1 MTYLTILNELYRI
14 GYMNNIDYITLIIS
28 LGIAIALYAMPF
40 TRRHIMAPYG
50 TIVHEYGH
58 AIANIAT
65 LGIPTGIKVYPKE
78 GGGVTHHIR
87 ARGLFPAFGAIFSG
101 LFGYPAPILA
111 GYLLVVSPI
120 SGYGYH
126 VLTTFAVLS
135 FFMIILMRN
144 FFGLLMAVLSFGYLF
159 LCISTYDAY
168 PQLGVIAGAIL
179 IVVGVMDFLYLLKL
193 YFTGMSEESDLGI
206 LKEAYFFPQWIWL
219 IGMIGLLIG
228 GIQVINHFFLQ

>member
-1 MTYLTILNELYRI
+1 
-14 GYMNNIDYITLIIS
+14 MNNIDYITLIIS
-28 LGIAIALYAMPF
+28 LGIAIVLYAMPF
-40 TRRHIMAPYG
+40 TRRHVMAPYG

-65 LGIPTGIKVYPKE
+65 LGIPTGIKVHPNQ

-101 LFGYPAPILA
+101 LIGYPAPILA
-111 GYLLVVSPI
+111 GYLLIVSPVN
-120 SGYGYH
+120 GYGYH
-126 VLTTFAVLS
+126 VLAVFTVLS

-144 FFGLLMAVLSFGYLF
+144 LFGLLMSILSCGFLF
-159 LCISTYDAY
+159 LSTATYDMY
-168 PQLGVIAGAIL
+168 PQLGIVAGAIL
-179 IVVGVMDFLYLLKL
+179 IVVGFMDFLYLLKL

-228 GIQVINHFFLQ
+228 GITVINHFFLQ